1 VADQRCVWGRTVSRF
16 VVLLRGVNVGKG
28 NRVPMA
34 GFRAALEELGHGS
47 VRTLLNSGN
56 AVFSSTE
63 SSTSTLAASIANV
76 VEARFG
82 VVTPVIVKS
91 AAELD
96 AIVKNNPFPP
106 PEPAHSRFLVAFAMD
121 TASLQELAPLSSLV
135 QPDERF
141 SITEH
146 AAYLHRTGGLLES
159 KVGKAIVGR
168 TGRSITTRNWATVLK
183 LAALLGG
190 WAA

>member
-1 VADQRCVWGRTVSRF
+1 MSRF

-34 GFRAALEELGHGS
+34 GFRAALEGLGHGC

-63 SSTSTLAASIANV
+63 SNTGTLAAGIANV

-96 AIVKNNPFPP
+96 AIVQNNPFPP
-106 PEPAHSRFLVAFAMD
+106 PEAAHSRFLVAFAMG
-121 TASLQELAPLSSLV
+121 TAGLDALAPLSSLV

-141 SITEH
+141 SVSEH
-146 AAYLHRTGGLLES
+146 AAYLHCSGGLLES

-183 LAALLGG
+183 LAALLGEG
-190 WAA
+190 AA

>member
-1 VADQRCVWGRTVSRF
+1 MSRF

-34 GFRAALEELGHGS
+34 EFRATLEELGHGS

-56 AVFSSTE
+56 AIFSSTK
-63 SSTSTLAASIANV
+63 SSTSQLANGIANM

-106 PEPAHSRFLVAFAMD
+106 PEAAHSRFLVAFAIGQ
-121 TASLQELAPLSSLV
+121 SGLHELACLSPLV

-141 SITEH
+141 SVTAH
-146 AAYLHRTGGLLES
+146 AAYLHCPGGLLQS

-168 TGRSITTRNWATVLK
+168 AGRSVTTRNWATVLK
-183 LAALLGG
+183 LAALLGEG
-190 WAA
+190 AA

>member
-1 VADQRCVWGRTVSRF
+1 M
-16 VVLLRGVNVGKG
+16 LLRGVNVGKS

-34 GFRAALEELGHGS
+34 EFRAALEELGHGS

-56 AVFSSTE
+56 AIFSSTE
-63 SSTSTLAASIANV
+63 SSTRTLAHGIANV
-76 VEARFG
+76 VEERFG

-106 PEPAHSRFLVAFAMD
+106 PEAAHSRFLVAFAMD
-121 TASLQELAPLSSLV
+121 TTRLHELASLSSLV

-141 SITEH
+141 SVTAH
-146 AAYLHRTGGLLES
+146 AAYLHCPGGLLES

-168 TGRSITTRNWATVLK
+168 AGRSVTTRNWATVLK
-183 LAALLGG
+183 LSALLGEG
-190 WAA
+190 VA